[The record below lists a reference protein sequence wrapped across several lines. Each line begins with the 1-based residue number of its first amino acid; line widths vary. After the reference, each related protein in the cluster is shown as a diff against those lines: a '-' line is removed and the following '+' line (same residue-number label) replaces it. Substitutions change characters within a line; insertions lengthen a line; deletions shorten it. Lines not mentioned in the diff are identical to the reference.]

1 MKPTLLSIA
10 VTSAIISTSTFAQ
23 SNSTDLPSML
33 VSADFRPAEA
43 QDIPVSLTTFDEEI
57 IESRGAQH
65 IEDVLNLAPN
75 VNISSGASR
84 GQFFQIRGI
93 GERSQFAAPLNPSVG
108 LIIDGIDF
116 SRTGGA
122 ATLFDIEQ
130 VEVLRGPQ
138 GTRYGTNALAG
149 VINMQSKQATNELDM
164 DFESTIGNYN
174 TRSVGVA
181 VGGPLIKDSL
191 LGRVAVHTYQSDGF
205 MDNDFLGRDN
215 TQNRDEITA
224 RGHLKW
230 LVNNDLTIDL
240 NLLHLNIDNGYDAF
254 TLDNSRNSL
263 SDFPGEDKQHTNA
276 FALKSDWQ
284 INRAVSM
291 QSAFTYSKSDIT
303 YSYDADWNNAEA
315 NTAFF
320 NSLTPAQQTNC
331 TDNDFDNDEFCP
343 YDASE
348 TFNRSRENYSFE
360 TRLLSDEAGRIF
372 NGTTDWVIGAYFL
385 SQDEDLD
392 LMSDFGNLQNNY
404 QTYNTALFG
413 QLDTALTDRLTLISG
428 LRVERFEADYED
440 SNGLDLDPSETL
452 FGGKLGLNYQLTNN
466 HMVFTS
472 LSRGY
477 KSGGVNNNDDLPD
490 SKREFDTEYMWNLE
504 VGLKSLWLEG
514 DLTTNITAFYALR
527 RDAQVKSSISLPG
540 GEFEDSLDNAARG
553 KNIGIEADMDWLIND
568 QFRVFAALGLLSA
581 TFDEY
586 ENPEL
591 EAEGFNVD
599 GRRQAHAPS
608 YQFTVGSEV
617 YLNPNWTLRAN
628 IEGKDEFYFSN
639 SHDAKSSSYAIT
651 NASLQYQQQNW
662 KFTLW
667 GRNLFDK
674 DYYTRGFFFGN
685 DPRDN
690 YTKKTYK
697 QYGDPRTF
705 GMTVS
710 YDY

>member
-1 MKPTLLSIA
+1 MKPSLLSVAIYSA
-10 VTSAIISTSTFAQ
+10 LFSSVALAEVTPE
-23 SNSTDLPSML
+23 DLPSML
-33 VSADFRPAEA
+33 VSADFRPATA

-75 VNISSGASR
+75 VNVSSGASR

-130 VEVLRGPQ
+130 VEILRGPQ

-164 DFESTIGNYN
+164 NFESTLADYD
-174 TRSVGVA
+174 TRAVGIA
-181 VGGPLIKDSL
+181 VGGPIIKDTL
-191 LGRVAVHTYQSDGF
+191 LGRIAVHTHQSDGY
-205 MDNDFLGRDN
+205 MENDFLGRDN
-215 TQNRDEITA
+215 TQDRDEITA
-224 RGHLKW
+224 RSHLKF
-230 LVNNDLTIDL
+230 LVSDNLNVDL

-254 TLDNSRNSL
+254 SFDNSRTTL
-263 SDFPGEDKQHTNA
+263 SDEPGEDKQRTNA

-284 INRAVSM
+284 INNAVSL
-291 QSAFTYSKSDIT
+291 QSAVTYSQSDIT
-303 YSYDADWNNAEA
+303 YSYDADWG
-315 NTAFF
+315 FVGIH
-320 NSLTPAQQTNC
+320 P
-331 TDNDFDNDEFCP
+331 DEYVATENFMR
-343 YDASE
+343 E
-348 TFNRSRENYSFE
+348 RENVSFE

-372 NGTTDWVIGAYFL
+372 GGTTDWVLGFYYL

-392 LMSDFGNLQNNY
+392 LISDFGNLQNEY
-404 QTYNTALFG
+404 ETENTAAFG
-413 QLDTALTDRLTLISG
+413 QLDTYLTNKLTLISG
-428 LRVERFEADYED
+428 LRVERFEADYQD

-452 FGGKLGLNYQLTNN
+452 FGGKLGLNYQLNDD
-466 HMVFTS
+466 HLAFTS

-477 KSGGVNNNDDLPD
+477 KSGGVNNNDALPD

-504 VGLKSLWLEG
+504 AGLKSLWLDG
-514 DLTTNITAFYALR
+514 DLVTNLTAFYAWR
-527 RDAQVKSSISLPG
+527 RDAQVKSSIALPG
-540 GEFEDSLDNAARG
+540 GEFQDSLDNAARG
-553 KNIGIEADMDWLIND
+553 TNYGIEADADWLVNEKL
-568 QFRVFAALGLLSA
+568 RLFAAVGLLRA
-581 TFDEY
+581 TFDDY

-591 EAEGFNVD
+591 EAEGFD
-599 GRRQAHAPS
+599 IEGRRQAHAPS
-608 YQFTVGSEV
+608 YQFTVGGEI
-617 YLNPNWTLRAN
+617 YLTSNWTLRAN
-628 IEGKDEFYFSN
+628 VEGKDEFYFSN
-639 SHDAKSSSYAIT
+639 SHNAKSGSYAIT
-651 NASLQYQQQNW
+651 NASLEYQQQNW
-662 KFTLW
+662 RFTLW

-685 DPRDN
+685 DPRIG
-690 YTKKTYK
+690 YAERAYK
-697 QYGDPRTF
+697 QLADPRVI

>member
-1 MKPTLLSIA
+1 MKPSLLSVAIYSALFSSIA
-10 VTSAIISTSTFAQ
+10 LAEVTPE
-23 SNSTDLPSML
+23 DLPSML

-43 QDIPVSLTTFDEEI
+43 QDIPVSLTTFDDDI

-75 VNISSGASR
+75 VNVSSGASR

-164 DFESTIGNYN
+164 NFESTLADYD
-174 TRSVGVA
+174 TRAVGVA
-181 VGGPLIKDSL
+181 VGGPIIKDTL
-191 LGRVAVHTYQSDGF
+191 LGRIAVHTHQSDGY
-205 MDNDFLGRDN
+205 MENDFLGRDN
-215 TQNRDEITA
+215 TQDRDEITA
-224 RGHLKW
+224 RSHLKF
-230 LVNNDLTIDL
+230 LVSNDLTIDL

-254 TLDNSRNSL
+254 SFDNSRKTL
-263 SDFPGEDKQHTNA
+263 SDQPGEDKQRTNA

-284 INRAVSM
+284 INNAVSM
-291 QSAFTYSKSDIT
+291 QSALTYSQSDIT
-303 YSYDADWNNAEA
+303 YSYDADWGFAGIH
-315 NTAFF
+315 
-320 NSLTPAQQTNC
+320 P
-331 TDNDFDNDEFCP
+331 DEYVATENFMR
-343 YDASE
+343 E
-348 TFNRSRENYSFE
+348 RENVSFE

-372 NGTTDWVIGAYFL
+372 GGSTDWVLGFYHL

-392 LMSDFGNLQNNY
+392 LMSDFGDLQNEY
-404 QTYNTALFG
+404 ETENTAIFG
-413 QLDTALTDRLTLISG
+413 QLDTYLSNKLTLISG
-428 LRVERFEADYED
+428 LRVERFEADYQD

-452 FGGKLGLNYQLTNN
+452 FGGKLGLNYQVNEDHLA
-466 HMVFTS
+466 FTS

-477 KSGGVNNNDDLPD
+477 KSGGVNNNDALPE

-504 VGLKSLWLEG
+504 AGLKSLWLDG
-514 DLTTNITAFYALR
+514 DLVTNLTAFYAWR
-527 RDAQVKSSISLPG
+527 RDAQVKSSIALPG
-540 GEFEDSLDNAARG
+540 GEFQDSLDNAARG
-553 KNIGIEADMDWLIND
+553 TNYGIEADADWLVNEKL
-568 QFRVFAALGLLSA
+568 RLFAAVGLLRA
-581 TFDEY
+581 TFNDY

-591 EAEGFNVD
+591 EAEGFD
-599 GRRQAHAPS
+599 IEGRRQAHAPS
-608 YQFTVGSEV
+608 YQFTVGGEV
-617 YLNPNWTLRAN
+617 YLTPDWTLRAN

-639 SHDAKSSSYAIT
+639 SHNAKSGSYAIT
-651 NASLQYQQQNW
+651 NASLEYQQQNW
-662 KFTLW
+662 RFTLW

-685 DPRDN
+685 DPRIG
-690 YTKKTYK
+690 YTERAYK
-697 QYGDPRTF
+697 QLADPRVI